1 MNNQVSE
8 RRIRNNKLRR
18 RRQVKRQLF
27 TIIMTIV
34 LITGLS
40 VFGFG
45 MNAKAQS
52 TEAAADIQY
61 KYYKSVMVESGDTIW
76 NYAEVYADKD
86 YYDSYESY
94 INEVVQI
101 NALTDDEITSGQYL
115 ILPYYSSEFLN

>member
-18 RRQVKRQLF
+18 RRQVKRQLLTLF
-27 TIIMTIV
+27 TTVV
-34 LITGLS
+34 LITCFS

-52 TEAAADIQY
+52 TADAEDIRY
-61 KYYKSVMVESGDTIW
+61 KYYKSVMVQSGDTIW
-76 NYAEVYADKD
+76 NYAEEYADEA
-86 YYDSYESY
+86 YYDSYENY

-101 NALTDDEITSGQYL
+101 NALCDEKITSGQYL
-115 ILPYYSSEFLN
+115 ILPYYSSEFIN